1 MAETNEELRRAHL
14 ARLGLTSRIAL
25 VTLFAVTTALPALT
39 ERAKLP
45 GGEAAA
51 LVDRSELYLEAL
63 PLPGE
68 GLQALCR
75 RLTGSTDGCVRV
87 AQINGKPRRL
97 LAGVRYRIPYDLLA
111 ADRKLAVVRAL
122 FPRDQA
128 EPAGW
133 RHRSRGE
140 PLAKS
145 ALWFTGSEARA
156 AELRAANR
164 LTGAAVREGEE
175 LRIPDA
181 ILLSIFRVA
190 APSAPAAAPVAEAG
204 AAADRPLTGS
214 PSGPVAGTPPPIL
227 AVGSGPE
234 PASGPLEYGRDA
246 AGSFALYR
254 LRGGEALYSAVV
266 VRFTGRDHADDVNS
280 LSAEVAKRS
289 GIVDVTDIPIG
300 FPIKIPLDLLLAEF
314 LPAGDAR
321 RLEWEVER
329 RLDEQFRNPVEAK
342 GLDGVTVILDAGH
355 GGADV
360 GASRAGVWES
370 LYVYD
375 VMLRVRRALGA
386 RTQAKIVTTTRDGPA
401 YALAERDILP
411 FSRSHAVL
419 TAPPYPIV
427 DATIGVHLRWYLANS
442 FLRHHATSGAGDRVV
457 FISIHADSLHPS
469 LRGATAYVADAG
481 SSSESFGKSGSVFSS
496 RKEYREQ
503 PRVTL
508 SLRDRQKSEGR
519 SRDLAEKIIA
529 GFRAREL
536 GVHPFQPVRDRIF
549 RGRRPWV
556 PAVLRYNAVPA
567 KLLLE
572 VCNLA
577 NDEDR
582 RLLQTTAFRER
593 LAAAVVDGIL
603 VYFGEKF

>member
-1 MAETNEELRRAHL
+1 VRSARRGRALGCAAAVLL
-14 ARLGLTSRIAL
+14 ASTTSL
-25 VTLFAVTTALPALT
+25 SALT

-45 GGEAAA
+45 SGESAA

-75 RLTGSTDGCVRV
+75 RLTGTTDGCARI
-87 AQINGKPRRL
+87 AQLNGKPRRL
-97 LAGVRYRIPYDLLA
+97 LAGVRYRIPYDLLTS
-111 ADRKLAVVRAL
+111 DRKLAVVRAL
-122 FPRDQA
+122 FPRDLA

-156 AELRAANR
+156 KELQAANR
-164 LTGAAVREGEE
+164 LIGASPREGEE
-175 LRIPDA
+175 LIIPDA
-181 ILLSIFRVA
+181 LLLSIFRVA
-190 APSAPAAAPVAEAG
+190 APAPPASAPRPPVVVSPPGAAAPVA
-204 AAADRPLTGS
+204 
-214 PSGPVAGTPPPIL
+214 PS
-227 AVGSGPE
+227 E
-234 PASGPLEYGRDA
+234 PAPLEYGSDE
-246 AGSFALYR
+246 AGRFALYR
-254 LRGGEALYSAVV
+254 LRGGEALYSAVI

-280 LSAEVAKRS
+280 LATEVAKRS
-289 GIVDVTDIPIG
+289 GIPDVTDIPIG
-300 FPIKIPLDLLLAEF
+300 YPVKIPLELLLPEH
-314 LPAGDAR
+314 LPVADPR

-329 RLDEQFRNPVEAK
+329 RLDEQFRNPVEAR

-360 GASRAGVWES
+360 GASRNGIWES

-386 RTQAKIVTTTRDGPA
+386 RTRAEVMTTTRDGA
-401 YALAERDILP
+401 QLAIVERDVLP
-411 FSRSHAVL
+411 YSRGHAVL
-419 TAPPYPIV
+419 TTPPYPIA
-427 DATIGVHLRWYLANS
+427 DATTGVHLRWYLANS
-442 FLRHHATSGAGDRVV
+442 YFRRHTAKGGSDRVV
-457 FISIHADSLHPS
+457 FVSIHADSLHPS

-481 SSSESFGKSGSVFSS
+481 ASSDSFGKSGSAFAL

-503 PRVTL
+503 PRVNF

-519 SRDLAEKIIA
+519 SRDLAERIIA
-529 GFRAREL
+529 GFRGRQL

-572 VCNLA
+572 ICNLA

-582 RLLQTTAFRER
+582 RLLQTVAFRDR
-593 LAAAVVDGIL
+593 IAAAVVDGIL
-603 VYFGEKF
+603 LYFGEKN